1 MIDLPLILYV
11 PGLLPKP
18 EPRTHRDAL
27 FRCLLAG
34 LRRHDEAVTLD
45 IAANLHCFDVVSWTY
60 DFYHEHR
67 DIDLDSD
74 AIEAVIAQ
82 EAATSADIAEAA
94 GWRRRAARWI
104 FWAADIMPFLIPHVA
119 NERLELHLRDLRR
132 YQQNDNDIA
141 EHTRQML
148 KIPLRAAAEAGR
160 PVLLIGHSMGSV
172 IAWDTLW
179 QMSRHD
185 GDDVDIDLLLTM
197 GSPLGQRFVQR
208 RLQGYHEAGDGR
220 CPAGI
225 NRWVNLSAV
234 GDLTAV
240 DPFLADD
247 FQSMVDC
254 GLVSS
259 IEDRLLQNYFRLDGV
274 LNVHAEYGYLA
285 NSVTAELVAEWWKHH
300 RPQAGRPS
308 PEVKRSVSEP

>member
-1 MIDLPLILYV
+1 LIELPLILYV

-18 EPRTHRDAL
+18 QPRAHRDAL

-34 LRRHDEAVTLD
+34 LRRYDESVTLD

-67 DIDLDSD
+67 DIGLDTE

-82 EAATSADIAEAA
+82 EGATQADIAEAG

-104 FWAADIMPFLIPHVA
+104 FTAADFLPFLIPHVA

-148 KIPLRAAAEAGR
+148 KIPLRAATETGR

-172 IAWDTLW
+172 IAWDSLW
-179 QMSRHD
+179 QLSRQ
-185 GDDVDIDLLLTM
+185 DDHAVEVDLLLTM

-208 RLQGYHEAGDGR
+208 RLQGYHEAGEKS

-240 DPFLADD
+240 DPILADD
-247 FQSMVDC
+247 FAPMVQC

-259 IEDRLLQNYFRLDGV
+259 IEDRLLHNYFRLDGV
-274 LNVHAEYGYLA
+274 LNVHAEYGYLVNA
-285 NSVTAELVAEWWKHH
+285 ETARVVAEWWKHH
-300 RPQAGRPS
+300 RRM
-308 PEVKRSVSEP
+308 